1 MVERSQFL
9 GVEAILAS
17 PRMRELMQQVR
28 KAALSAEA
36 VLVVGEPG
44 AGKEIIARAVHQYSD
59 RRPGP
64 FVDLN
69 CAAMPRELMASELFG
84 YERGAVAGASAA
96 KPGLLELA
104 HAGSLYLDEIGA
116 MEADIQRKLKRAL
129 ESGSFHR
136 LGAVRQSRAN
146 VRVIAAT
153 APSSSQTAV
162 EVELLD
168 RARTIEL
175 VVPPL
180 RERPEDIEALA
191 GHFLAQ
197 QNPEMRLAADAM
209 MALYSYQWPGNV
221 RELRNT
227 VLRSALLAKGPLL
240 HADDLLFTPRQ
251 IEAPTTGVTGLEP
264 ALIRRALV
272 DHGGHRQRTAD
283 ALGISRWTLARRMR
297 DYGIAEITAGGRK
310 QG

>member
-9 GVEAILAS
+9 GVEAVLAS
-17 PRMRELMQQVR
+17 PRMRDLMQQVR
-28 KAALSAEA
+28 KAGQSAEA
-36 VLVVGEPG
+36 VLVVGEAG
-44 AGKEIIARAVHQYSD
+44 VGKEIIARALHQHSN

-84 YERGAVAGASAA
+84 YERGAIAGASSA
-96 KPGLLELA
+96 KPGLLEMA
-104 HAGSLYLDEIGA
+104 HKGSLYLDEVAA
-116 MEADIQRKLKRAL
+116 MEGEIQRKLKRAL
-129 ESGSFHR
+129 ELGSFHR
-136 LGAVRQSRAN
+136 LGAVRQSRSD
-146 VRVIAAT
+146 VRVIAAAT
-153 APSSSQTAV
+153 PSDSAALRGM
-162 EVELLD
+162 ELFESL
-168 RARTIEL
+168 RAIEL

-240 HADDLLFTPRQ
+240 HADDLLFTPR
-251 IEAPTTGVTGLEP
+251 ALTTPSSGVAGLEP

-283 ALGISRWTLARRMR
+283 ALGISRWALARRIR
-297 DYGIAEITAGGRK
+297 DYGIGEMATGGRR

>member
-17 PRMRELMQQVR
+17 PRMRELLQQVR
-28 KAALSAEA
+28 RAAPGVAA
-36 VLVVGEPG
+36 VLVVGEAG
-44 AGKEIIARAVHQYSD
+44 VGKEIIARALHQYSH
-59 RRPGP
+59 RRLGP

-69 CAAMPRELMASELFG
+69 CDAMPRELMASELFG
-84 YERGAVAGASAA
+84 YERGAIAGATSA

-104 HAGSLYLDEIGA
+104 HGGSLYLDEIGA
-116 MEADIQRKLKRAL
+116 MEADIQRKLGKAL
-129 ESGSFHR
+129 QSGSFHR
-136 LGAVRQSRAN
+136 LGAVRPSRAD

-153 APSSSQTAV
+153 GPRDGRRATELA
-162 EVELLD
+162 LLD
-168 RARTIEL
+168 SSRTLEL

-251 IEAPTTGVTGLEP
+251 IRTPASGVTGLEP

-272 DHGGHRQRTAD
+272 DHGGHRQRAAD
-283 ALGISRWTLARRMR
+283 ALGMSRSTLARRMR
-297 DYGIAEITAGGRK
+297 DYGIAETATGGRR

>member
-9 GVEAILAS
+9 GVETILAS
-17 PRMRELMQQVR
+17 PRMRDLMQQVR
-28 KAALSAEA
+28 KAAPSPEA
-36 VLVVGEPG
+36 VLLVGEAG
-44 AGKEIIARAVHQYSD
+44 VGKEIIARALHHYSN

-84 YERGAVAGASAA
+84 YERGAIPGATAA

-104 HAGSLYLDEIGA
+104 GEGSLYLDEAGA
-116 MEADIQRKLKRAL
+116 MEVDIQRKLRRAL

-136 LGAVRQSRAN
+136 LGAVRHSRAN

-153 APSSSQTAV
+153 VPRESRSILA
-162 EVELLD
+162 VELLD
-168 RARTIEL
+168 RARAIHLE
-175 VVPPL
+175 VPPL

-240 HADDLLFTPRQ
+240 HADDILFTPRQ
-251 IEAPTTGVTGLEP
+251 IHTPVAGVTGLEP

-297 DYGIAEITAGGRK
+297 DYGIAETVAGGRRL
-310 QG
+310 G